1 MWPLNKGTEKYTH
14 QHIPKNILK
23 KWMSKCPQSCTG
35 CDKLVSLVDGACR
48 PQIKGYLWG
57 LEILGGEHKG

>member
-1 MWPLNKGTEKYTH
+1 MP
-14 QHIPKNILK
+14 
-23 KWMSKCPQSCTG
+23 KCPQSCTG